1 MANQTRMPKF
11 QVGEDVLMI
20 DPDLPYLGFQT
31 RRVLEVIEKDDGYYY
46 VTVLKQD
53 GQTLEESKM
62 FKMPD
67 ASEMTNFNLD
77 WVGSH

>member
-1 MANQTRMPKF
+1 MNDQNKVPKF
-11 QVGEDVLMI
+11 SVGEDVLMI

-31 RRVLEVIEKDDGYYY
+31 RRVIEVIEKDDGFYY

-53 GQTLEESKM
+53 DQTLEESKI

-67 ASEMTNFNLD
+67 PSGLANVALKLVSSN
-77 WVGSH
+77 